1 MATCASAAAV
11 GCSHRLGKQQLKCVL
26 GRSFSIAACVGTIIG
41 LGILRTPGEIASTV
55 QDPWIYMALWA
66 AGGAF
71 VLLSILV
78 SAELISITP
87 RSGGPYVLI
96 ENAFGPYPGFLLGW
110 TDWLGQCASG
120 ALKAVVLMEYAAL
133 LAPRLEPF
141 ITPGAVAIST
151 GFALLQLGGMRLSG
165 GIHQV
170 AATVFGL
177 ILLGVSGSFL
187 FADGGAAAAESAPI
201 LIRTSIGWAHYG
213 IVAAAIVFTY
223 DGWIGA
229 SYYSAEVDGGGR
241 SVALGSIRGVLIVIA
256 LYLLLNG
263 VLVASVPLAV
273 LDGHE
278 LALAGALDYLYGDG
292 AGAFIIYAALFIL
305 LAHQNLQ
312 YMAAS
317 RTLYAL
323 SVDGLGSR
331 RATAVSKK
339 GAPTGS
345 LLLTW
350 LLMIALI
357 LAGGF
362 GFLLNM
368 SALLFIFGYVAL
380 MLGVFRMRKNAPD
393 IERPY
398 RAWGFPVTGV
408 ICAVGWAAVA
418 LFVGLM
424 DPRSAAYVLALAAI
438 SAPVFLGL
446 RRRRGL

>member
-1 MATCASAAAV
+1 M
-11 GCSHRLGKQQLKCVL
+11 
-26 GRSFSIAACVGTIIG
+26 GTIIG
-41 LGILRTPGEIASTV
+41 LGILRTPGEIASTI
-55 QDPWIYMALWA
+55 QDPWIYMALWV
-66 AGGAF
+66 AGGLF

-78 SAELISITP
+78 SAELISVTP

-110 TDWLGQCASG
+110 TDWLAQCASG

-133 LAPRLEPF
+133 LVPGVQPF
-141 ITPGAVAIST
+141 ITPGAIVISSL
-151 GFALLQLGGMRLSG
+151 FALLQLGGVRLSG

-170 AATVFGL
+170 AATVFGV
-177 ILLGVSGSFL
+177 ILLSVSASLL
-187 FADGGAAAAESAPI
+187 FGDGGAQAVESGPLVISA
-201 LIRTSIGWAHYG
+201 TIGWAHYG

-223 DGWIGA
+223 DGWISA
-229 SYYSAEVDGGGR
+229 SYYSSEVDGGGR
-241 SVALGSIRGVLIVIA
+241 SAAVGSIRGVLIVIA

-263 VLVASVPLAV
+263 VLVASVPLQT

-278 LALAGALDYLYGDG
+278 LALSGALDYLYGAG
-292 AGAFIIYAALFIL
+292 AGTFIVLAALFIL
-305 LAHQNLQ
+305 LAHQNIQ

-323 SVDGLGSR
+323 SVDGLGSP
-331 RATAVSKK
+331 RATGVSEK
-339 GAPTGS
+339 GTPTGS

-350 LLMIALI
+350 VLMTALI

-362 GFLLNM
+362 EFLLNM

-380 MLGVFRMRKNAPD
+380 MLGVFRMRSKAPE

-398 RAWGFPVTGV
+398 RAWGFPLTGV
-408 ICAVGWAAVA
+408 ICIVGWTAVA

-424 DPRSAAYVLALAAI
+424 DLRSTAWALMLAGI
-438 SAPVFLGL
+438 SVPAFLWL
-446 RRRRGL
+446 KRRRNL